1 MPQQTSS
8 NRTSCARIATI
19 PPSMT
24 CNELSRV
31 ARFGR
36 GLGLC
41 YGACSLNRRGSLT
54 LSLKRWHRFSTSPGT
69 DCAATWLPAV
79 PAAIESG
86 RRTNSPVKSR
96 LAATW
101 QASKKPK
108 THSESGTITPAHSVD
123 MAFVLIDS
131 TLPRHVSRSRF
142 LPGAHLR
149 NVGIPNL
156 YSRRQILLLTD

>member
-1 MPQQTSS
+1 MPPQTSS

-54 LSLKRWHRFSTSPGT
+54 LSLKRWRRFSTSPGT

-86 RRTNSPVKSR
+86 RRTNSPVRSR
-96 LAATW
+96 RAATW

-108 THSESGTITPAHSVD
+108 THSESGTKTPDHSVD

-131 TLPRHVSRSRF
+131 THPATSAG
-142 LPGAHLR
+142 GAFF
-149 NVGIPNL
+149 PA
-156 YSRRQILLLTD
+156 ST